1 MTGKEKEGEER
12 KQDNTT
18 GGSREAKLT
27 SLFFSLPGF
36 VFFFLLVHHDCRSSN
51 TKTNSH
57 RTFEMNTK

>member
-36 VFFFLLVHHDCRSSN
+36 VFFPF
-51 TKTNSH
+51 
-57 RTFEMNTK
+57 